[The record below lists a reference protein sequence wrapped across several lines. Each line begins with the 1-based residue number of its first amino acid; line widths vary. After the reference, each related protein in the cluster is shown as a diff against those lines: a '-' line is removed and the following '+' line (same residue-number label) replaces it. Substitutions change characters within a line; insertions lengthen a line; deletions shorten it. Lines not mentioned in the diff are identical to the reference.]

1 MEKDVDPQE
10 TNSFDQMNLISLVAK
25 RPKTNDELEE
35 MIQAIKTI
43 AASSGGEESEKISK
57 LSIETLK
64 FAMQNQGETM

>member
-10 TNSFDQMNLISLVAK
+10 TNSFDQMNLISLIAK

-43 AASSGGEESEKISK
+43 AASSGGEDSEKISK
-57 LSIETLK
+57 LPIETQK
-64 FAMQNQGETM
+64 FAM